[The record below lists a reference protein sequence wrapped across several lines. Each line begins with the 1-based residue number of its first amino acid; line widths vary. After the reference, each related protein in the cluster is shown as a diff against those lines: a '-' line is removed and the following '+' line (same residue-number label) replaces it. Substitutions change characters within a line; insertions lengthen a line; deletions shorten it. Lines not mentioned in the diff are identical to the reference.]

1 MRSSFWPLPAV
12 PSVLSVNAGY
22 VDALG
27 FLALHGLF
35 TSHVTG
41 NFVTLGASFIHGS
54 SGALAKLMALPVF
67 CVTVFCVRLLRYGLD
82 HQRLSALT
90 TLLSVKLLLFVLG
103 AALALHY
110 GPFPDADAPIAFI
123 TGMVLVTA
131 MAIQNGLHR
140 VHLPSAPPSTVMTG
154 TTTQVM
160 LDLADLFYGVSPETR
175 AALVPRLANML
186 NSIVA
191 FAAGCGAAALF
202 YSQFGEW
209 AFVVPP
215 VLGALTLLAHF
226 VGKTK
231 KTPA

>member
-41 NFVTLGASFIHGS
+41 NVVTLGASFIHGS
-54 SGALAKLMALPVF
+54 SGALVKLMAVPFF
-67 CVTVFCVRLLRYGLD
+67 CFTVFGVRLLRYSLD
-82 HQRLSALT
+82 HRRLSALT
-90 TLLSVKLLLFVLG
+90 TLLAVKLLLFVLG
-103 AALALHY
+103 AALALRY

-140 VHLPSAPPSTVMTG
+140 VHLSSAPPSTVMTG

-160 LDLADLFYGVSPETR
+160 LDLADLFHGVSPETK
-175 AALVPRLANML
+175 ASLVPRLANML

-191 FAAGCGAAALF
+191 FAAGCGAAAVL
-202 YSQFGEW
+202 YSQLGDW

-215 VLGALTLLAHF
+215 VLGALTLLVHLAS
-226 VGKTK
+226 KPK
-231 KTPA
+231 KTTA